1 MSDINNTKII
11 TPSLDQIVDYTPALK
26 IGDEFYVNGIGGD
39 YIPGESKVISVYNPT
54 PESQIQFTSP
64 RNPAADISD
73 EWIITSSSILN
84 DTNSPYNAFTDST
97 ADGDDWHSASQGLPA
112 WIQWQ
117 CTYKKVLVKSYF
129 LRASRRDGY
138 TKLSPSTWKLQGSDD
153 GQNWTDLDSVTVQ
166 GGNQRGNTVMRLNLA
181 NNTSYYYHRIYI
193 TAVDGSTSQSY
204 ATCNCIVATNSSQIY
219 GVIPKYDVRDATAI
233 ASDIRAGSVAYTKAG
248 RTIGTWV
255 MPTEI
260 TAESNAYYRCAVA
273 GDPATKKWSGYKATL
288 VDGKYTFENTLT
300 SGLSFTSNYPRL
312 GKIYTGDALVE
323 VSGLY
328 EGMPFSDMVFYAP
341 LATATSTAVTGQP
354 VEQYNTGSSYTPD
367 HAVIDG
373 IPCVHIK
380 NTGGG
385 YKLYKVPQDS
395 IKKDFPVYAQD
406 RTLSVWIKVLSYN
419 NSDTAFMGY
428 GSGSSNCAFT
438 FKVQSGKFEVDI
450 YNNSVMCTT
459 AVDVAT
465 WHCVT
470 AVVKDKVLSIYVDGA
485 LSRSGELPNMNTN
498 INDSFYIGRSLSAWS
513 AIWEGYLAAPRVY
526 KYALAADEVAK
537 LATEFTP
544 VTTA

>member
-1 MSDINNTKII
+1 MSNIDNTKII
-11 TPSLDQIVDYTPALK
+11 TPSLDSIKDYTPVLK
-26 IGDEFYVNGIGGD
+26 IGDEFFVNGVGGD
-39 YIPGESKVISVYNPT
+39 YVPGAERVVTVYNPT
-54 PESQIQFTSP
+54 PESQIEFTTP
-64 RNPAADISD
+64 RNPTTDTSD

-97 ADGDDWHSASQGLPA
+97 AEGDDWHSASQGLPA
-112 WIQWQ
+112 WIQWR

-129 LRASRRDGY
+129 VRASQRTGY
-138 TKLSPSTWKLQGSDD
+138 TKLSPSAWKLQGSDD
-153 GQNWTDLDSVTVQ
+153 GETWTDIDSVTIE
-166 GGNQRGNTVMRLNLA
+166 GGNSRGNTVTRLNLA

-204 ATCNCIVATNSSQIY
+204 ATCNCIVATNSSEIY

-233 ASDIRAGSVAYTKAG
+233 ASDIRAGSIAYTKAG
-248 RTIGTWV
+248 RTVGTWV

-273 GDPATKKWSGYKATL
+273 GDPTTKKWSGYKATL

-354 VEQYNTGSSYTPD
+354 IAQYNTSSSYTPD

-373 IPCVHIK
+373 IPCVHIT

-385 YKLYKVPQDS
+385 YKLYEVPQAS
-395 IKKDFPVYAQD
+395 IEKDFPLYAQD

-419 NSDTAFMGY
+419 NSDVAFMGY
-428 GSGSSNCAFT
+428 GSGSSNRAFT
-438 FKVQSGKFEVDI
+438 FRLQAGKYGVDI
-450 YNNSVMCTT
+450 YDNCLLSE
-459 AVDVAT
+459 AVFDVT
-465 WHCVT
+465 QWHCVT
-470 AVVKDKVLSIYVDGA
+470 AVVKDKVLSIYVDGV
-485 LSRSGELPNMNTN
+485 LSGSRELANINTN
-498 INDSFYIGRSLSAWS
+498 ISDSFYIGRSLGAWAS
-513 AIWEGYLAAPRVY
+513 IWEGYLAAVRIY

-537 LATEFTP
+537 LAAEFTP
-544 VTTA
+544 TV